1 MTNRILD
8 LATRC
13 WARSRSAAPRPSA
26 AEQITFVSQG
36 GAYQQAQTVA
46 ILDPAAKKLGIT
58 INQDSIPDAWPQ
70 IKTQVGSGKPIWDV
84 VDTPTGNCLRGGEQG
99 LIEKLDFSKIPNG
112 AAMPEAY
119 RSPYSVSYEFY
130 SSVLAYNQKT
140 FPKDAP
146 NSWADFWDVK
156 KFPGRRAL
164 RNHPFATLEAALMAD
179 GVAPDK
185 LYPLDV
191 DRAFKKLEEIK
202 PHITVWWTSGAQS
215 AQLLNDGEVDMEMA
229 WNGRVSAVAQGRRQ
243 GRLHLQPG
251 HSAEHLAL
259 HPQGR
264 AESRRRQSNSST
276 RPSIPCTRPICR
288 SISTTARATRRRSR
302 PA

>member
-1 MTNRILD
+1 MPG
-8 LATRC
+8 
-13 WARSRSAAPRPSA
+13 RS
-26 AEQITFVSQG
+26 
-36 GAYQQAQTVA
+36 
-46 ILDPAAKKLGIT
+46 
-58 INQDSIPDAWPQ
+58 
-70 IKTQVGSGKPIWDV
+70 IKTQVASGKPTWDV
-84 VDTPTGNCLRGGEQG
+84 VDMPTGYCLRGGEQG
-99 LIEKLDFSKIPNG
+99 LIEKLDFSKIPNA
-112 AAMPEAY
+112 AAMPGAY
-119 RSPYSVSYEFY
+119 RSPYSVAYEFY
-130 SSVLAYNQKT
+130 SSVLAYSQKKY
-140 FPKDAP
+140 PKANAP

-164 RNHPFATLEAALMAD
+164 RNHPIATLEAALMAD

-229 WNGRVSAVAQGRRQ
+229 WNGRVSAVAKRRCQ

-251 HSAEHLAL
+251 NSPEHFAL

-264 AESRRRQSNSST
+264 AEPDTAVKFLNEAVDPVNQANLPLHIDYGPANPKAFDTGVIKPERAAVNCRANRRTRQAGADVL
-276 RPSIPCTRPICR
+276 CLVVV
-288 SISTTARATRRRSR
+288 ATRRGGREALGFLHAEISR
-302 PA
+302 INFKVLCGG